1 MASDGGSGSAIL
13 PPKKPTRVPLKLS
26 LASSSEPAT
35 AQPPPALLPSAQN
48 AGGSVG
54 RPALKLPTLTTSASA
69 STSTRPTLG
78 SLALQIPTDRK
89 PPARYRTALN
99 GPADS
104 EDERNGY
111 TNEVDDSTTDDDDD
125 DDNDDGQDRGDD
137 DADEARWG
145 EGDQERMTGELLDVI
160 RGPSALEDELSGKTR
175 RMQISST
182 SNTPLGRPERTAS
195 SSSLGPAAASED
207 EADGDDDESLDSSA
221 SPVCQK
227 IEVTASTLQDLGRLG
242 EGVSGEVRK
251 VLHKPSG
258 IVMAKKTIAT
268 SPNPKLHKQ
277 HLRELLFMREC
288 SHPAIVQ
295 YYGAFLE
302 ENNSQIGICMEFCE
316 AGSLD
321 SLYKKVKAKGW
332 RTGEKVLGKIAES
345 MISGLVYLHDRK
357 IIHRDIKPSNVLV
370 TESGQIKLCD
380 FGVSGE
386 LVNSFAGTFVG
397 TTFYLSPERIR
408 GGKYTITSDVWSMA
422 LTVLEVAL
430 NRFPFP
436 APGEAPLHSPI
447 ELLTYLIKMD
457 GPKFDDEPENGIK
470 YTNAFR
476 DFIRLCMD
484 KDPTTRP
491 TPQKLSTH
499 GWIVRSAT
507 RQPPPDLGRW
517 VREMNA

>member
-1 MASDGGSGSAIL
+1 MTFESGGGSGSAIL
-13 PPKKPTRVPLKLS
+13 PPKKPPRTALKLS
-26 LASSSEPAT
+26 LPGTNDTNDAPG
-35 AQPPPALLPSAQN
+35 PSTT
-48 AGGSVG
+48 
-54 RPALKLPTLTTSASA
+54 RPSLKLPLTNASA
-69 STSTRPTLG
+69 AATTATSRSKP
-78 SLALQIPTDRK
+78 SLSGLSLQIPREG
-89 PPARYRTALN
+89 ARLPSRYKTALN

-111 TNEVDDSTTDDDDD
+111 TNDIDSTTDEEDE
-125 DDNDDGQDRGDD
+125 DDNGQDGGDD
-137 DADEARWG
+137 DADEAKWG

-175 RMQISST
+175 RMQLSDGPDGSQIALSSIPKALR
-182 SNTPLGRPERTAS
+182 SNSQLAVSDHTPRNLDQA
-195 SSSLGPAAASED
+195 ED
-207 EADGDDDESLDSSA
+207 DADGDDEGDT
-221 SPVCQK
+221 SPTTQQK
-227 IEVTASTLQDLGRLG
+227 LEVTASTLQDLGRLG

-251 VLHKPSG
+251 VLHRPSG

-321 SLYKKVKAKGW
+321 SLYKKVKARGW

-370 TESGQIKLCD
+370 TKSGQIKLCD

-436 APGEAPLHSPI
+436 SPGEAPLHSPI
-447 ELLTYLIKMD
+447 ELLTYLIKLD
-457 GPKFDDEPENGIK
+457 TVRFDDEPENGIK

-476 DFIRLCMD
+476 DFIRVCMD

-491 TPQKLSTH
+491 TPQKLVTH

-517 VREMNA
+517 VREMDS